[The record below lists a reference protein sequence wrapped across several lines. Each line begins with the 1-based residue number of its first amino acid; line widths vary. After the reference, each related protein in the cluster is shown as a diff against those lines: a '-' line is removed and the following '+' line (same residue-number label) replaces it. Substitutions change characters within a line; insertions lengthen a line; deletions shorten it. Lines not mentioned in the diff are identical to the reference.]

1 METIDFNTVIAENI
15 SVVEGLLPE
24 ASSNSK
30 GLMRSTTYQ
39 RAIISDKI
47 TFSDSNTDDDLKNI
61 TENGVYFIGGVTIGS
76 IKFYGNLIH
85 LASGT
90 YIFQMFLR
98 TDTSKPSMYLRYKS
112 IGGWTDLVKIGPL

>member
-39 RAIISDKI
+39 RAIISDKKI
-47 TFSDSNTDDDLKNI
+47 FSDSNTDDDLKNI

-85 LASGT
+85 SASGT

-98 TDTSKPSMYLRYKS
+98 TDISKPSMYLRYKTT
-112 IGGWTDLVKIGPL
+112 GGWTDLVKIGPL

>member
-1 METIDFNTVIAENI
+1 M
-15 SVVEGLLPE
+15 EGLLPE

-39 RAIISDKI
+39 RAIISDKMS
-47 TFSDSNTDDDLKNI
+47 FSDSNTDDDLKNI

-85 LASGT
+85 SASGT

-98 TDTSKPSMYLRYKS
+98 TNTSKPSMYLRYKS
-112 IGGWTDLVKIGPL
+112 TGGWTDLVKIGPL